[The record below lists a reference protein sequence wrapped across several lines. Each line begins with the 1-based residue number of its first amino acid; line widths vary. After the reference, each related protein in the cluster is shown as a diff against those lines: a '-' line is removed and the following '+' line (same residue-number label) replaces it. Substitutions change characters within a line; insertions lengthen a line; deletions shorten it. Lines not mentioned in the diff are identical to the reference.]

1 MPHQKKYQEGTT
13 NRTMTFFKKDLDTLQ
28 AHTGYRMTLTD
39 LVQQAI
45 KEFIKRNGWDPDQT
59 GDRGEPEAPD
69 QERRDKATIPEPTK
83 PAEPEKPDDRNKRDP
98 IDLDPPDQPEPE
110 KPDDP
115 FDGLPD
121 YLKTD

>member
-1 MPHQKKYQEGTT
+1 MPHQKKYTEGTA
-13 NRTMTFFKKDLDTLQ
+13 NRTMTFLKKDLDILQ
-28 AHTGYRMTLTD
+28 AHTGYRETLTD

-45 KEFIKRNGWDPDQT
+45 KEYIKRNGW
-59 GDRGEPEAPD
+59 D

-83 PAEPEKPDDRNKRDP
+83 PAEPEKPDDR
-98 IDLDPPDQPEPE
+98 
-110 KPDDP
+110 

>member
-45 KEFIKRNGWDPDQT
+45 KEYIKRRGWDQEDQT

-83 PAEPEKPDDRNKRDP
+83 PAEPEKPDD
-98 IDLDPPDQPEPE
+98 
-110 KPDDP
+110 P

>member
-13 NRTMTFFKKDLDTLQ
+13 NRTMTFFKKDLDILQ

-45 KEFIKRNGWDPDQT
+45 KEYIKRNGLDPDQT
-59 GDRGEPEAPD
+59 GNQGEPEAPD